1 MTTIAEIQQT
11 AEHKMNR
18 TVETLREEF
27 TKLRTGRASVG
38 LLDHISVEYYGSMTP
53 LSQVANLGVGDARTL
68 TVQPWDRKMIPVIE
82 KAILT
87 SDLGLNPATS
97 GDIIRVPLPPLT
109 EERRREITK
118 VVRSE
123 GEDAK
128 VAVRNLRR
136 DANEQVKKLEKAK
149 EVSED
154 DSRGAEKDIQKITDK
169 YIEAIDK
176 VVAEKEK
183 EVMTALN
190 RHHFLFLLGNDFIEA
205 IDKVVA
211 EKEKEVMTV

>member
-97 GDIIRVPLPPLT
+97 G
-109 EERRREITK
+109 EITK

-183 EVMTALN
+183 EVMT
-190 RHHFLFLLGNDFIEA
+190 
-205 IDKVVA
+205 V
-211 EKEKEVMTV
+211 

>member
-18 TVETLREEF
+18 T
-27 TKLRTGRASVG
+27 
-38 LLDHISVEYYGSMTP
+38 
-53 LSQVANLGVGDARTL
+53 
-68 TVQPWDRKMIPVIE
+68 
-82 KAILT
+82 
-87 SDLGLNPATS
+87 
-97 GDIIRVPLPPLT
+97 
-109 EERRREITK
+109 
-118 VVRSE
+118 VRSE

-183 EVMTALN
+183 EVMT
-190 RHHFLFLLGNDFIEA
+190 
-205 IDKVVA
+205 V
-211 EKEKEVMTV
+211 

>member
-38 LLDHISVEYYGSMTP
+38 LLDHSSVEYYGSMTP
-53 LSQVANLGVGDARTL
+53 LSRVANLGVGDARTL

-136 DANEQVKKLEKAK
+136 DANDAVKKAEKAK
-149 EVSED
+149 EITED
-154 DSRGAEKDIQKITDK
+154 EAKKGTDDIQKMTDK
-169 YIEAIDK
+169 IIKEIDNIM
-176 VVAEKEK
+176 ANKEK
-183 EVMTALN
+183 EVME
-190 RHHFLFLLGNDFIEA
+190 I
-205 IDKVVA
+205 
-211 EKEKEVMTV
+211 

>member
-1 MTTIAEIQQT
+1 MATISEIQQNT
-11 AEHKMNR
+11 EYKMKR
-18 TVETLREEF
+18 TVETLEDHF
-27 TKLRTGRASVG
+27 KKLRTGRASTG
-38 LLDHISVEYYGSMTP
+38 LVENITVDYYGSPTP
-53 LSQVANLGVGDARTL
+53 LSQVGNLGVSDARTIMI
-68 TVQPWDRKMIPVIE
+68 QPWDRKMIPVIE

-183 EVMTALN
+183 EVMT
-190 RHHFLFLLGNDFIEA
+190 
-205 IDKVVA
+205 V
-211 EKEKEVMTV
+211 